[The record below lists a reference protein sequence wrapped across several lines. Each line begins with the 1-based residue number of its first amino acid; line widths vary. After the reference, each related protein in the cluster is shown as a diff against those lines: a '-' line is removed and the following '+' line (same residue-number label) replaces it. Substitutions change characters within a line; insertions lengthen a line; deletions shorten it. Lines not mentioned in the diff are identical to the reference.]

1 MATSTETKR
10 KKRLG
15 RKPRNYF
22 KRWTS
27 NEDQTLIELV
37 QSGKN
42 TRQIARELGRSGPS
56 VWGRKQTLGIEGR
69 IASSKRGGK
78 TTESPAAPAPAP
90 RETVS
95 LEALVQGLKDFGRK
109 SGLKVT
115 VSFEN
120 D

>member
-1 MATSTETKR
+1 MVTPTETKR

-22 KRWTS
+22 KRWTA
-27 NEDQTLIELV
+27 NEDQSLVELV
-37 QSGKN
+37 RSGKN

-56 VWGRKQTLGIEGR
+56 VWGRKQTLGIEMR
-69 IASSKRGGK
+69 IASSKRGGRQA
-78 TTESPAAPAPAP
+78 EAAAEAPSPQ
-90 RETVS
+90 S
-95 LEALVQGLKDFGRK
+95 LEALMQGLKDFGRK
-109 SGLKVT
+109 SGLRVT

>member
-15 RKPRNYF
+15 RKPKNYF
-22 KRWTS
+22 KRWTAT
-27 NEDQTLIELV
+27 EDQTLIEMV
-37 QSGKN
+37 KSGKN

-56 VWGRKQTLGIEGR
+56 IWGRKQNLGIENR
-69 IASSKRGGK
+69 IASSKRGSR
-78 TTESPAAPAPAP
+78 TEVLEAVYVEAP
-90 RETVS
+90 REAS

-109 SGLKVT
+109 TGLKVT